1 MDVPE
6 SRPSPLGNRF
16 DEVCA
21 ARQMTAR
28 GWSLAAGQ
36 SERYLAVQRN
46 RSADD
51 PNYVLPEKAAAKL
64 AEVAK
69 VNPEWLRFGRGP
81 RDVATTS
88 PAAPVAV
95 RVPRDAELALLE
107 AFRRG
112 SGTPED
118 VLAVLEVLRGGEAN
132 LPADR
137 ESAVATMSRMLRAAA
152 RLRRDQRPVNAMSLA
167 WIIAGEHADA
177 NAEGREQ
184 LAGLGATPPQEPV
197 RTPARGLPS
206 VPVPVDTTDEKSE
219 RRPRF
224 QPPTKTGT

>member
-51 PNYVLPEKAAAKL
+51 PSYVLPEKAAAKL
-64 AEVAK
+64 AEVAR

-81 RDVATTS
+81 RDVAATS
-88 PAAPVAV
+88 TSAAPVAV

-112 SGTPED
+112 NGSAED
-118 VLAVLEVLRGGEAN
+118 VLAVLEALRGGEAN
-132 LPADR
+132 LPAER
-137 ESAVATMSRMLRAAA
+137 EAAVNAMGRMLRAAA

-167 WIIAGEHADA
+167 WVIAGEFVDA
-177 NAEGREQ
+177 NAEGVRQ
-184 LAGLGATPPQEPV
+184 LAELGAEPPHEPV
-197 RTPARGLPS
+197 RTPARGLPA
-206 VPVPVDTTDEKSE
+206 VPATVDSDEKTGK
-219 RRPRF
+219 RTRF
-224 QPPTKTGT
+224 QPKTGT